1 MSSADKIK
9 WKSTMSRD
17 ADEHDDMVW
26 IISTTYDDIY
36 DIICTSHGILQNV
49 DSMRQKYGYIQVIH
63 FKKSSLKN
71 SQKLEGC
78 TKTQKE
84 PLVGM

>member
-1 MSSADKIK
+1 MVMSMM
-9 WKSTMSRD
+9 T
-17 ADEHDDMVW
+17 MVW
-26 IISTTYDDIY
+26 IILTTYDDIY
-36 DIICTSHGILQNV
+36 DITCTSHGILQNV

-71 SQKLEGC
+71 SQKLEGW